1 MKYIS
6 LLLSF
11 AFSTI
16 IFAQNDFE
24 GTIINKIEYED
35 IAEEMQAMQSML
47 PAESTTEIKD
57 GMSKTVTNSAMSNV
71 TVISNSETGEI
82 LMLQSAMGNK
92 IATRM
97 SPEAIKKQQEESKI
111 KVEYNDETKE
121 ILGYKCKKAIITSD
135 GAETEVYYTTELP
148 SVSTNGQ
155 PNGIPGF
162 PMQTIVSNDFFTMI
176 STVSEIKKGKIK
188 KIKMDI
194 PSDYK
199 EMTIEE
205 IMKSQGGM

>member
-92 IATRM
+92 
-97 SPEAIKKQQEESKI
+97 KI
-111 KVEYNDETKE
+111 GRAHV
-121 ILGYKCKKAIITSD
+121 
-135 GAETEVYYTTELP
+135 
-148 SVSTNGQ
+148 
-155 PNGIPGF
+155 
-162 PMQTIVSNDFFTMI
+162 
-176 STVSEIKKGKIK
+176 
-188 KIKMDI
+188 
-194 PSDYK
+194 
-199 EMTIEE
+199 
-205 IMKSQGGM
+205 